1 MLVIGLIEKL
11 KTVQCCV
18 ASQRKIPVCSGGWGR
33 ETGALGLWFQYSKCR
48 SWRTAASSR
57 PARATELSSGPPGI
71 RCKNLKRINRGVF
84 QRDFTQ
90 LGHPGLQ
97 ACTPNPSNRDLP
109 KVLVPSK
116 SPEAA
121 PLSALR
127 ENSKSYSESMLLPSL
142 GLGSSRSP
150 GQGRDDPAAVL
161 RQTLPLRA
169 PALLVELS
177 RSSTFSPGSG
187 SSPGARRQTPPV
199 TCSLWCADTQLFPPA
214 TTGARPV
221 PRHPIRALLWKVLR
235 YALSSTDII
244 GPLTSQS
251 FGARMSL
258 QAGFWEGCW
267 ARLMQWSRKL
277 GHGVSHDRVAYW
289 L

>member
-1 MLVIGLIEKL
+1 M
-11 KTVQCCV
+11 
-18 ASQRKIPVCSGGWGR
+18 
-33 ETGALGLWFQYSKCR
+33 
-48 SWRTAASSR
+48 
-57 PARATELSSGPPGI
+57 
-71 RCKNLKRINRGVF
+71 NRGVF

-177 RSSTFSPGSG
+177 RPSTFSPGSG
-187 SSPGARRQTPPV
+187 SPPGARRQMPPV
-199 TCSLWCADTQLFPPA
+199 TCSL
-214 TTGARPV
+214 
-221 PRHPIRALLWKVLR
+221 
-235 YALSSTDII
+235 
-244 GPLTSQS
+244 
-251 FGARMSL
+251 
-258 QAGFWEGCW
+258 
-267 ARLMQWSRKL
+267 
-277 GHGVSHDRVAYW
+277 
-289 L
+289 